1 MKTKQIDVNSQEFM
15 ESMGRLM
22 QEALESP
29 EGMRALAAAIAAP
42 IQQEIKRKEISSL
55 LLTKHNLPKGERP
68 VYQKR
73 PRLKA
78 FWISKDGEAREL
90 EVGKDEIELPTHRIH
105 SAPMVDISLLKHG
118 NIGTITDIQTA
129 SSDEIRKE
137 IDKRTITVISSAVPA
152 ENTVTITGGALTED
166 GLNEAIS
173 ILEDKELTVKYLVLR
188 GKRFNEMRSWDLDP
202 VTQLELRQK
211 GVIKVYGGANIV
223 LTSAADINEV
233 LIIPDEEIGKM
244 PIREPLTAEAIDK
257 KLKFKTGW
265 LIWSELGQGV
275 TVVRVAVEP
284 HDLRFPADPLQGQLK
299 GGPRFEK
306 PRYFVESINEHKRA
320 QL

>member
-1 MKTKQIDVNSQEFM
+1 METKKVNTNSQEFM
-15 ESMGRLM
+15 ETMGKLM
-22 QEALESP
+22 REALESP

-42 IQQEIKRKEISSL
+42 IDADIKRKEITSL
-55 LLTKHNLPKGERP
+55 LLTKHNLPKGERA

-78 FWISKDGEAREL
+78 YWISKEGEAREQ
-90 EVGKDEIELPTHRIH
+90 EVGKDEIEIPTHRVH
-105 SAPMVDISLLKHG
+105 SAPMVDISILKHG
-118 NIGTITDIQTA
+118 NIGALTDIQTA

-137 IDKRTITVISSAVPA
+137 IDKRTITVISIAVPA
-152 ENTVTITGGALTED
+152 ENTVTITGGALTES
-166 GLNEAIS
+166 GLNDAIS
-173 ILEDKELTVKYLVLR
+173 ILEDKELTVKYIVLR

-211 GVIKVYGGANIV
+211 GIIKVYGGANIL
-223 LTSAADINEV
+223 LTSAADVNEI

-265 LIWSELGQGV
+265 LIWSELGMGV
-275 TVVRVAVEP
+275 TRPDIVAKVVIQP
-284 HDLRFPADPLQGQLK
+284 
-299 GGPRFEK
+299 
-306 PRYFVESINEHKRA
+306 
-320 QL
+320 

>member
-1 MKTKQIDVNSQEFM
+1 METKKVKTDSQEFM
-15 ESMGRLM
+15 EKMGVLM
-22 QEALESP
+22 RRALESP

-42 IQQEIKRKEISSL
+42 IESDIARKEITSL

-78 FWISKDGEAREL
+78 YWVSKDGEAREI
-90 EVGKDEIELPTHRIH
+90 EIGKDEIEIPTHRIH
-105 SAPMVDISLLKHG
+105 SAPMVDVSILKHG
-118 NIGTITDIQTA
+118 NIGALTDIQTA

-137 IDKRTITVISSAVPA
+137 IDKRTITVISTAVPA
-152 ENTVTITGGALTED
+152 ENTVTITGGILTED
-166 GLNEAIS
+166 SLNDAIS
-173 ILEDKELTVKYLVLR
+173 ILEDKELTVKYIVLR

-211 GVIKVYGGANIV
+211 GIIKVYGGANV
-223 LTSAADINEV
+223 LLTSAADVNEI

-244 PIREPLTAEAIDK
+244 PVREPLTAEAIDK

-265 LIWSELGQGV
+265 LIWSELGMGV
-275 TVVRVAVEP
+275 TRPDIVAKVVIQP
-284 HDLRFPADPLQGQLK
+284 
-299 GGPRFEK
+299 
-306 PRYFVESINEHKRA
+306 
-320 QL
+320 

>member
-1 MKTKQIDVNSQEFM
+1 METKNINTGSQQFMKT
-15 ESMGRLM
+15 MGRLM
-22 QEALESP
+22 REALESP

-42 IQQEIKRKEISSL
+42 IEQDIKRKEISTL

-78 FWISKDGEAREL
+78 YWVSKDGEAREQ
-90 EVGKDEIELPTHRIH
+90 EVGKDEIEFPTHRVH
-105 SAPMVDISLLKHG
+105 STPMVDISVLKHG
-118 NIGTITDIQTA
+118 NVGTITDIQTA

-137 IDKRTITVISSAVPA
+137 IDRRTVNVISAAVPA

-166 GLNEAIS
+166 ALNDAIS
-173 ILEDKELTVKYLVLR
+173 ILEDKELTVKYIVLR

-211 GVIKVYGGANIV
+211 GVIKVYGGANV
-223 LTSAADINEV
+223 LITSAADLDEV
-233 LIIPDEEIGKM
+233 LIVPDEEIGKM
-244 PIREPLTAEAIDK
+244 PVREPLTAEAIDK

-275 TVVRVAVEP
+275 TRPDIVSKVVIQP
-284 HDLRFPADPLQGQLK
+284 
-299 GGPRFEK
+299 
-306 PRYFVESINEHKRA
+306 
-320 QL
+320 

>member
-1 MKTKQIDVNSQEFM
+1 METKKVKTDSQEFM
-15 ESMGRLM
+15 EKMGRLM
-22 QEALESP
+22 RQALETP

-42 IQQEIKRKEISSL
+42 IKSNIARKEITSL

-78 FWISKDGEAREL
+78 YFISKDGEAREI
-90 EVGKDEIELPTHRIH
+90 EVGKDEIEIPTHRVH

-118 NIGTITDIQTA
+118 NIGALTDIQTA

-137 IDKRTITVISSAVPA
+137 IDKRTLTVISSAVPA
-152 ENTVTITGGALTED
+152 ENVVTISGGVLTED
-166 GLNEAIS
+166 GLNDAIS
-173 ILEDKELTVKYLVLR
+173 ILEDKELTVKYIVLR

-211 GVIKVYGGANIV
+211 GIIKVYGGANIL
-223 LTSAADINEV
+223 LTSAADVDEI
-233 LIIPDEEIGKM
+233 LIVPDEEIGKM
-244 PIREPLTAEAIDK
+244 PVREPLTAEAIDK

-265 LIWSELGQGV
+265 LIWSELGMGV
-275 TVVRVAVEP
+275 TRPDIVAKVVIQP
-284 HDLRFPADPLQGQLK
+284 
-299 GGPRFEK
+299 
-306 PRYFVESINEHKRA
+306 
-320 QL
+320 

>member
-1 MKTKQIDVNSQEFM
+1 METKKVKTDSQEFM
-15 ESMGRLM
+15 EKMGVLM
-22 QEALESP
+22 RRALESP

-42 IQQEIKRKEISSL
+42 IESDIARKEITSL

-78 FWISKDGEAREL
+78 YWVSKDGEAREI
-90 EVGKDEIELPTHRIH
+90 EIGKDEIEIPTHRIH
-105 SAPMVDISLLKHG
+105 SAPMVDISILKHG
-118 NIGTITDIQTA
+118 NIGALTDIQTA

-137 IDKRTITVISSAVPA
+137 IDKRTITVISTAVPA
-152 ENTVTITGGALTED
+152 ENTVTITGGILTED
-166 GLNEAIS
+166 SLNDAIS
-173 ILEDKELTVKYLVLR
+173 ILEDKELTVKYIVLR

-211 GVIKVYGGANIV
+211 GIIKVYGGANV
-223 LTSAADINEV
+223 LLTSAADVNEI

-244 PIREPLTAEAIDK
+244 PVREPLTAEAIDK

-265 LIWSELGQGV
+265 LIWSELGMGV
-275 TVVRVAVEP
+275 TRPDIVAKVVIQP
-284 HDLRFPADPLQGQLK
+284 
-299 GGPRFEK
+299 
-306 PRYFVESINEHKRA
+306 
-320 QL
+320 